1 MTCAPIWRKRWLHS
15 TPDRSFQPLQRKTVL
30 ATPNYGYEKRQREL
44 AKKKKKE
51 EKLRAKASGKPHD
64 GSDVPEAPTEQTP
77 DSGQNA
83 APGGEGRG

>member
-1 MTCAPIWRKRWLHS
+1 M
-15 TPDRSFQPLQRKTVL
+15 

-64 GSDVPEAPTEQTP
+64 GSDAPEAPTEQTP